1 MTYES
6 AKDPRL
12 LLAERAIDGL
22 QENFRQKLPIRLEIS
37 KPDLQKVLSGAKS
50 TIMTVKYSYQSPSDL
65 AKDENVLKL
74 VTLGQRL
81 LEQILH
87 AKTPETP
94 SNLALSRIE
103 WSLRFLAKLADYLQD
118 NIFTVGRSVDVKV
131 ARIQNVRPIK
141 KSKGVLVVSQVHDG
155 ERALMVVTNLIHV
168 KVGMNLAIAMVP
180 PSEVG
185 GVISEAMFV
194 TDTVRPEPIGSI
206 LNETDINLGAIEDIL
221 REYLAKH

>member
-12 LLAERAIDGL
+12 LLAERAIDTL
-22 QENFRQKLPIRLEIS
+22 QENFRQKIPIRIEIS

-50 TIMTVKYSYQSPSDL
+50 AIMTVKYSYQAPPDL

-74 VTLGQRL
+74 VTLGQQL
-81 LEQILH
+81 LEQISR

-94 SNLALSRIE
+94 TNLALSRIE
-103 WSLRFLAKLADYLQD
+103 WALRLLAKLADNLKA
-118 NIFTVGRSVDVKV
+118 NISTLGGAVDLKV
-131 ARIQNVRPIK
+131 ARIQNVSPIQ
-141 KSKGVLVVSQVHDG
+141 KSKGRLIVSRVHDG
-155 ERALMVVTNLIHV
+155 ERVLSVVTNLIHV
-168 KVGMNLAIAMVP
+168 KAGMTLAIALVP

-194 TDTVRPEPIGSI
+194 SDTVRPEPIGTI
-206 LNETDINLGAIEDIL
+206 LNEKDLNIRPIEGIL
-221 REYLAKH
+221 REYLTKH

>member
-6 AKDPRL
+6 AKDPRV
-12 LLAERAIDGL
+12 LLAERTIDVL
-22 QENFRQKLPIRLEIS
+22 QENFRHKIPIRLEIS

-50 TIMTVKYSYQSPSDL
+50 AIMTVKYSYQSPSDL

-81 LEQILH
+81 LKQISH

-103 WSLRFLAKLADYLQD
+103 WALRFLAKLADYFKDDIYTL
-118 NIFTVGRSVDVKV
+118 GRSVDVKV

-141 KSKGVLVVSQVHDG
+141 KSKGTLIVCQVHDG
-155 ERALMVVTNLIHV
+155 ERVLMVVTNLIHV

-185 GVISEAMFV
+185 GHISEAMFV
-194 TDTVRPEPIGSI
+194 SDIVRPEPIGSI
-206 LNETDINLGAIEDIL
+206 LNEKEMNIGPIEDIL
-221 REYLAKH
+221 REYLTKH

>member
-12 LLAERAIDGL
+12 LLAERAIDTL
-22 QENFRQKLPIRLEIS
+22 QENFRQKIPIRLEMS
-37 KPDLQKVLSGAKS
+37 KAALQKVISGAKS
-50 TIMTVKYSYQSPSDL
+50 AIMTVKYSYQSPSDL

-81 LEQILH
+81 LEQILQ

-103 WSLRFLAKLADYLQD
+103 WSLRFLAKLADYLAD
-118 NIFTVGRSVDVKV
+118 DIYTVGRSVDLKV
-131 ARIQNVRPIK
+131 ARIQNVSPIQ
-141 KSKGVLVVSQVHDG
+141 KSKGMLIGTQVHDG
-155 ERALMVVTNLIHV
+155 ERVLMVVTNLIHV
-168 KVGMNLAIAMVP
+168 TVGMNLAIAMVP

-194 TDTVRPEPIGSI
+194 NDAVRPEPAGSL
-206 LNETDINLGAIEDIL
+206 LNEKDINIGPIEDIL
-221 REYLAKH
+221 REYLTKH